1 MNQEENKNVSS
12 APMGVNNSANTNS
25 TTNNDRMLAG
35 SPGIMIAPVTEGPR
49 DATAADK
56 GRVNAG
62 TTPTATPPVQ
72 PVTQTKAP
80 VLNPTVVSPRV
91 EVTSATTATP
101 PPVAPESVAPIEPV
115 IPPKKSRK
123 AGFFIVL
130 LLLIIIGMGAYIYMD
145 YTKDQARGECSP
157 LVASD
162 NSLRELDLESSICLL
177 YTSPSPRD

>member
-49 DATAADK
+49 DATATDK

-101 PPVAPESVAPIEPV
+101 PPVAPEPVAPIEPV

-130 LLLIIIGMGAYIYMD
+130 LLF
-145 YTKDQARGECSP
+145 
-157 LVASD
+157 
-162 NSLRELDLESSICLL
+162 
-177 YTSPSPRD
+177 